1 MTNPLNNDH
10 ESTLTNADNQQT
22 EDKNS
27 SEVGRAYGWSE
38 PKDHVDENEVDVS
51 GSAVGDVSE
60 NHQRGDNGLA
70 SDAMGSGSGSDL
82 MRSYNSDDDRNTDNE
97 SVIDRR

>member
-1 MTNPLNNDH
+1 MNPMNNDH
-10 ESTLTNADNQQT
+10 KSTPTNADNQQT

-38 PKDHVDENEVDVS
+38 PRDDADESKDDIS
-51 GSAVGDVSE
+51 GSAAGGVSE
-60 NHQRGDNGLA
+60 NQLSRDNSLA
-70 SDAMGSGSGSDL
+70 NDAMEPGNRSDP
-82 MRSYNSDDDRNTDNE
+82 MPSYNSDDDRNTDNE

>member
-1 MTNPLNNDH
+1 MTNPLNSDH
-10 ESTLTNADNQQT
+10 ESTPTNADNQQT

-38 PKDHVDENEVDVS
+38 PKDHVDENKVDVS